1 MAFDFILMLTE
12 NDRTIA
18 DARAR
23 LDEALEGGVRHIGFK
38 DVGLPLPELR
48 ALATA
53 IRDAGGRSYLE
64 VVSLDAESEMASAR
78 AAVDLDVD
86 VLLGGTRA
94 EDVTAITRHHPIRYY
109 PFPGR
114 ITGHPSVLEGPEAA
128 ISWPPHAR
136 LRRWNMCTGSTCWPT
151 GIPETCPQLMAS
163 VSAAVAKPVIV
174 AGSIDSAERVEAAAT
189 SGAQGFTVGTAAL
202 AGAFRAES
210 DGFAGQVRAIMAIT
224 ARAQAMSTAPRR
236 IALVAHDTRKTH
248 LSAWVT
254 RHAGQLARHRIVCT
268 GGTGRVLA
276 RTTPELSIDRLQR
289 GGRGGD
295 QQLAAMIA
303 TGGLDAVVFFA
314 DPTVPHSGD
323 VDLQALTRLT
333 VIHDIPLALGP
344 SSAGSSG
351 GGIAGVRGVLT
362 ARLWAS
368 LPRSPQIVSEI
379 TAKTFPTRRNSAA
392 NRGHCQCHGNGG
404 LSLPRSPYQPSL
416 TGLGSHHSPDATP
429 FFCTAPP
436 GARPSLGS
444 M

>member
-38 DVGLPLPELR
+38 DVGLPLPDLR

-64 VVSLDAESEMASAR
+64 VVSLDADSEMASAR

-114 ITGHPSVLEGPEAA
+114 ITGHPSVLEGPGSDIVASARALAA
-128 ISWPPHAR
+128 LEHVHGLDLLAYR
-136 LRRWNMCTGSTCWPT
+136 YTGDVPA
-151 GIPETCPQLMAS
+151 LMAD

-174 AGSIDSAERVEAAAT
+174 AGSIDRAERVEAVAT

-344 SSAGSSG
+344 SSADLLV
-351 GGIAGVRGVLT
+351 AGLLGFE
-362 ARLWAS
+362 AS
-368 LPRSPQIVSEI
+368 
-379 TAKTFPTRRNSAA
+379 
-392 NRGHCQCHGNGG
+392 
-404 LSLPRSPYQPSL
+404 
-416 TGLGSHHSPDATP
+416 
-429 FFCTAPP
+429 
-436 GARPSLGS
+436 
-444 M
+444 